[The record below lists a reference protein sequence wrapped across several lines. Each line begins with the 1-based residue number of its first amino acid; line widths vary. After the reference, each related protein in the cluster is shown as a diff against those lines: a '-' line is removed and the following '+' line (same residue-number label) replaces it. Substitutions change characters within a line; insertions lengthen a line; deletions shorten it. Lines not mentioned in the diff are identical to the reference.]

1 MSVFHGLFARTTMR
15 VFVKRKTDLCYNKP
29 MKKINLIEKLNLW
42 RAIARDYTLPQTAI
56 AYAFAVVLASKNY
69 QVDYFLSFLGLIGVL
84 LAHMSV
90 NILDDYFDWKSGAV
104 EEYKKLILA
113 GEQIKTHKCFY
124 LEQGLTSHR
133 SLLVVALSMDF
144 IATLIGLYILSKVG
158 VGIIVIVLI
167 TGLIG
172 FFYSAPP
179 FRLSYHGLSELA
191 IGIVFGPL
199 LLAGAYIT
207 AGGSIDTTILF
218 SSIIIGIFIAN
229 ISFVHCIMDFKSDK
243 NVGKTSLATLLKS
256 PQNAI
261 VTLAVFYTIAYALV
275 LIGIYLKIFPFASI
289 LTFII
294 IPINYALIKLMKND
308 KKAKQFWMGPLENWD
323 YVIKEGSDWFMLR
336 LCLSR
341 NIAVE
346 FIILLGVTYYVFK

>member
-1 MSVFHGLFARTTMR
+1 
-15 VFVKRKTDLCYNKP
+15 
-29 MKKINLIEKLNLW
+29 MKKMNIIKKLNLW
-42 RAIARDYTLPQTAI
+42 RAIARDYTLPQTVI
-56 AYAFAVVLASKNY
+56 AYVFAVVLASKNY
-69 QVDYFLSFLGLIGVL
+69 QIDYLLSFLGLIGVL

-104 EEYKKLILA
+104 EEYKKLITA
-113 GEQIKTHKCFY
+113 GEQAKTHKCFY
-124 LEQGLTSHR
+124 LEEGLTSHK
-133 SLLVVALSMDF
+133 SLLIVALSMDA
-144 IATLIGLYILSKVG
+144 IAALIGLYIVSKVG
-158 VGIIVIVLI
+158 IGIIVIAVL

-199 LLAGAYIT
+199 LLSGAYMA
-207 AGGSIDTTILF
+207 AGGVVDVTILF
-218 SSIIIGIFIAN
+218 SSVIIGIFIAN
-229 ISFVHCIMDFKSDK
+229 ISFVHCIMDYQSDK

-261 VTLAVFYTIAYALV
+261 VALTIFYTIAYLLV

-289 LTFII
+289 LTFVI
-294 IPINYALIKLMKND
+294 IPINAMFIKLMKNSEKE
-308 KKAKQFWMGPLENWD
+308 KKFWMGPLENWD
-323 YVIKEGSDWFMLR
+323 HVIKEGSDWFMLR

-346 FIILLGVTYYVFK
+346 FIILLGLTYYLFG